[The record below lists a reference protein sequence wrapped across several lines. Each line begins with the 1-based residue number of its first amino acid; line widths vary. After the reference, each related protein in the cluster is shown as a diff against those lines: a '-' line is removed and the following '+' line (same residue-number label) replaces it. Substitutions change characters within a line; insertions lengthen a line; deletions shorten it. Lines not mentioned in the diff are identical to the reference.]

1 MCSNEVISMKRLV
14 RVAIFAGAG
23 VLLSA
28 GVALAQESSAPL
40 TLEES
45 IAIALKQSV
54 IIQSAREGVAASEAR
69 KKEAFTG
76 FLPKVS
82 TTYNYTHNDP
92 AQYIKQP
99 PPSPITNLTIGTQD
113 NFTWSLDAKQPLFT
127 GGRLE
132 ANYDISRLGLD
143 ASKQEEMGTVQD
155 IVLEVKRSYFTILKA
170 KRLVGVAKQS
180 VEQFIAQK
188 DLAKNFYE
196 VGLVPRNDYLQAEV
210 RLADGTQSLVR
221 SENRLEESH
230 ARFNTI
236 LRRPVSAPV
245 AVVDILDYRPY
256 GKDFD
261 ECLQTAMNDRPEIQ
275 VYALKAEQAGKKVKV
290 VESEFYP
297 SVNLVGSYQRYG
309 DSADLNGSAYRN
321 PENWTVAAVATW
333 DLWEWGRTKYS
344 RDASVSQEK
353 QAVNALTNV
362 KDQVALEVKNAW
374 LSVKEAEKLIA
385 VTQKSIEQAEEN
397 YRINQERYREQVSR
411 MTDVLD
417 ALTLLTYARA
427 SYSNA
432 LSDYQISLAALERA
446 MGVIWKEV
454 GGQQAAG
461 DR

>member
-1 MCSNEVISMKRLV
+1 MKWSIR
-14 RVAIFAGAG
+14 AGIFAT
-23 VLLSA
+23 LSLVMLCVNVT
-28 GVALAQESSAPL
+28 GAQEEAVPL
-40 TLEES
+40 TLEQS
-45 IAIALKQSV
+45 IDIALKQSV
-54 IIQSAREGVAASEAR
+54 IVQSAREGVTASEAR

-76 FLPKVS
+76 FLPKLS

-113 NFTWSLDAKQPLFT
+113 NYTWSLDARQPLFT
-127 GGRLE
+127 GGRLK

-221 SENRLEESH
+221 SENRLEESR

-236 LRRPVSAPV
+236 LRRPISTPV
-245 AVVDILDYRPY
+245 TVVDILDYKPY

-261 ECLQTAMNDRPEIQ
+261 ECLQTAMNNRPEIQ
-275 VYALKAEQAGKKVKV
+275 VFALKAEQAGKKVKV

-309 DSADLNGSAYRN
+309 DSADLNGSVYRN

-374 LSVKEAEKLIA
+374 LAVKEAEKLIA
-385 VTQKSIEQAEEN
+385 VTRTSIEQADEN

-427 SYSNA
+427 SFSNA

-446 MGVIWKEV
+446 MGVIWRPAGE
-454 GGQQAAG
+454 AAVTS
-461 DR
+461 DQ

>member
-1 MCSNEVISMKRLV
+1 MV
-14 RVAIFAGAG
+14 
-23 VLLSA
+23 
-28 GVALAQESSAPL
+28 PL
-40 TLEES
+40 TLEGS
-45 IAIALKQSV
+45 IEIALRQSV
-54 IIQSAREGVAASEAR
+54 IIQSAKEGVAVSEAR

-76 FLPKVS
+76 FLPKLS

-99 PPSPITNLTIGTQD
+99 PPSPVSTLTIGTQD
-113 NFTWSLDAKQPLFT
+113 NYTWSVDARQPLFT
-127 GGRLE
+127 GGRLA

-170 KRLVGVAKQS
+170 KRLVGVAKTS

-210 RLADGTQSLVR
+210 RLADVTQSLVR
-221 SENRLEESH
+221 AENRLEEAH

-236 LRRPVSAPV
+236 LRRPISTPV
-245 AVVDILDYRPY
+245 IVVDILDYKPY
-256 GKDFD
+256 GKAFD
-261 ECLQTAMNDRPEIQ
+261 ECLAAAMNNRPEIQ
-275 VYALKAEQAGKKVKV
+275 VSALKAEQAAKKVKV

-309 DSADLNGSAYRN
+309 DTAELNGSVYRN
-321 PENWTVAAVATW
+321 PENWAVMAVASW

-344 RDASVSQEK
+344 RDASISQEK
-353 QAVNALTNV
+353 QAQNALTNV
-362 KDQVALEVKNAW
+362 KDQVSLEVKNVW
-374 LSVKEAEKLIA
+374 LAMNEAEKLIA
-385 VTQKSIEQAEEN
+385 VTKASIEQAEEN

-427 SYSNA
+427 SYYNA
-432 LSDYQISLAALERA
+432 LSDYHIALAALERA
-446 MGVIWKEV
+446 IGVIWGPD
-454 GGQQAAG
+454 GGAASQQ
-461 DR
+461 